1 MSRPTQST
9 IGPRTRESLSG
20 WVVSCVVAI
29 LIAVPLAVAAAD
41 ADDLIRRGV
50 ELRRQQRD
58 VEALELFQAAYE
70 QSREPRALVQM
81 GLAEQALGKWGA
93 AHRHLRAGSQA
104 SSDPWIVKNR
114 RAIDDAL
121 GVIARHVGR
130 LDVRGSPPG
139 AEVRVD
145 GELIGKLPFPAPVS
159 VSAGGVA
166 IDVRAE
172 GYLAIAR
179 VSTVPAGVLMRETFD
194 LQPLTPANSV
204 VLAAPSAAPPLASP
218 VPSAKTDQATPVQS
232 SGERRPDRMES
243 APARDG
249 REDSG
254 EASRSMRP
262 VVALGLAGL
271 GVAVLVLGGVEHF
284 YWQDNADHFQ
294 SYTGCD
300 PALPQRGS
308 PYCETLYDN
317 GQRAKWLAI
326 GGYGVGAGLLATAA
340 ILYLSTPT
348 GGSTAQVACLV
359 NPVGLGG
366 ACTMRF

>member
-1 MSRPTQST
+1 MP
-9 IGPRTRESLSG
+9 G
-20 WVVSCVVAI
+20 WVVSGVFAI
-29 LIAVPLAVAAAD
+29 LIAAPPAVAAAD

-58 VEALELFQAAYE
+58 VEALGFFREAYE
-70 QSREPRALVQM
+70 QSREPKALVQM
-81 GLAEQALGKWGA
+81 GFAEQALGKWGA
-93 AHRHLRAGSQA
+93 AHRHLQAGSQA

-130 LDVRGSPPG
+130 LDVRGTPPG

-159 VSAGGVA
+159 VSAGGIA

-179 VSTVPAGVLMRETFD
+179 VSSVPAGLLMRETFD
-194 LQPLTPANSV
+194 LQPLTPANGV
-204 VLAAPSAAPPLASP
+204 VSAEPSAAPQLASP
-218 VPSAKTDQATPVQS
+218 LPSAKTSQATRAQS
-232 SGERRPDRMES
+232 SGGPDQMQSPPE
-243 APARDG
+243 RDG

-262 VVALGLAGL
+262 LVALGVAGL
-271 GVAVLVLGGVEHF
+271 GVAVLAFGVVEHF
-284 YWQDNADHFQ
+284 YWQDDADHFQ
-294 SYTGCD
+294 SHTGCD

-308 PYCETLYDN
+308 AYCETLYDN
-317 GQRAKWLAI
+317 GQRAKLLAI

-340 ILYLSTPT
+340 ILYLSTPK

-359 NPVGLGG
+359 NPVSLGG
-366 ACTMRF
+366 ACTLRF